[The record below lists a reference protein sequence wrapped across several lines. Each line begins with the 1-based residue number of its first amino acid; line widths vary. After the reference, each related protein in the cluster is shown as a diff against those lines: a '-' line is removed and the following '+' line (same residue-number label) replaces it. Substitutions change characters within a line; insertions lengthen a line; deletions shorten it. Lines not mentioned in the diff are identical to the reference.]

1 MRLLGW
7 ALEIFNSLPISSRNP
22 RETIVKAARAIE
34 DGDIICIFPEGQ
46 LTRSGCLTPI
56 RRGMEMIARRTKA
69 PIIPVYIFCNAV
81 DAVKCAVGVV
91 MIRKGNWV
99 QNLAIK

>member
-1 MRLLGW
+1 VYFTLRSGGKTWITFLFDCGAIW
-7 ALEIFNSLPISSRNP
+7 ALMLPL
-22 RETIVKAARAIE
+22 AF
-34 DGDIICIFPEGQ
+34 C
-46 LTRSGCLTPI
+46 LTRFTSL
-56 RRGMEMIARRTKA
+56 